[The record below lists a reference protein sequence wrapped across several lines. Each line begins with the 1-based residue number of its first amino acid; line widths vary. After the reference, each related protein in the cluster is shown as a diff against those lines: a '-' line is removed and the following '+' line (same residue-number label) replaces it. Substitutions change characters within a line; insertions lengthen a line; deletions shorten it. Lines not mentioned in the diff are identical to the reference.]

1 MWSSL
6 EIGGDVNLSS
16 INDDDELK
24 TNDDFGI
31 PIHEIINVDLEEKP
45 TKET

>member
-1 MWSSL
+1 L

-31 PIHEIINVDLEEKP
+31 PIHERINVDLEEKP
-45 TKET
+45 TKKT